1 MDIALTQP
9 INLNLADDF
18 CLIQEARK
26 GDQRAFSLLLDR
38 YRDAIYRTVHKMV
51 HNKEDADDLTI
62 EAFGKAF
69 HKLESYQPKYAFST
83 WLFRIAINNCIDH
96 IRKKR
101 LHFLSIDEPVDH
113 QEGDHDYAANIRFR
127 GLNPEERVIRSQR
140 LDLIHRTLEQLSHKY
155 RLMIELRYFEELSY
169 EEISNEL
176 EMPIGTVKAQLHRAR
191 QALYEILSQPGTS
204 DYLEVNHR
212 PH

>member
-1 MDIALTQP
+1 MDIALTRP
-9 INLNLADDF
+9 INLDLADDF

-26 GDQRAFSLLLDR
+26 GDQRAFALLLDR

-101 LHFLSIDEPVDH
+101 LHFLSIDEPVDD
-113 QEGDHDYAANIRFR
+113 EGNQDYAANIRFR
-127 GLNPEERVIRSQR
+127 GLNPEEKVIRRQR
-140 LDLIHRTLEQLSHKY
+140 LDLMRRTLEQLSHKY

-191 QALYEILSQPGTS
+191 QALYEILSQPGAS
-204 DYLEVNHR
+204 DYLEVTRRSN
-212 PH
+212 

>member
-1 MDIALTQP
+1 MDIALTRP
-9 INLNLADDF
+9 IKLDLADDF
-18 CLIQEARK
+18 YLIQEARK
-26 GDQRAFSLLLDR
+26 GDQRAFALLLDR

-101 LHFLSIDEPVDH
+101 LQILSIDEPVDEEGH
-113 QEGDHDYAANIRFR
+113 QDYAANIRFR
-127 GLNPEERVIRSQR
+127 GLNPEERVIRTQR
-140 LDLIHRTLEQLSHKY
+140 LNLMRRTLEQLSNKY

-169 EEISNEL
+169 EEISTEL

-191 QALYEILSQPGTS
+191 QALYDILSQPGAS
-204 DYLEVNHR
+204 DYLEVIHR
-212 PH
+212 PN